1 MYDKEKLTELF
12 QKLGAPN
19 PERWA
24 ASQTEMGINQLG
36 RFLFMRQGWHL
47 VLDENDHSW
56 IQTYIEHSKKNLNDP
71 CSGIGPALQ
80 RLLDKGADPQDITD
94 IVRVMQYVLLFRV
107 CYLLDDPNLSEPEL
121 EDFSWG
127 LFQVNED
134 GEIISPIEGLY
145 SSLLSLDPTGRE
157 MRPRNSNT

>member
-1 MYDKEKLTELF
+1 MYNQKELTELF

-19 PERWA
+19 PELWA
-24 ASQTEMGINQLG
+24 ASQTEAGINQLG
-36 RFLFMRQGWHL
+36 RFLFMRQMWSL

-56 IQTYIEHSKKNLNDP
+56 IQTEIEHSKRNPGAP

-80 RLLDKGADPQDITD
+80 RLLDKGAAPQDITD
-94 IVRVMQYVLLFRV
+94 VVRVMQYVLLFRV
-107 CYLLDDPNLSEPEL
+107 GYLLDDPNLSEPEL
-121 EDFSWG
+121 QDFFWG

-134 GEIISPIEGLY
+134 GEIIDPIEGLY

-157 MRPRNSNT
+157 MRPRKSNT